1 MDNFKAHI
9 LLVDDDEGIRSLV
22 KKYLNENSFLVTTSD
37 SAENAS
43 EKIKIIKFD
52 LIILDIMMSG
62 KSGLDFINDLRYSE
76 IKGEKI
82 FNSGGSKKLLK
93 FKLDEKGID
102 HDVIEK
108 ITDKFFSNKL
118 DEIQSALIY
127 TKKKKIGLFYKK
139 NLNKIDAS
147 NLKNK
152 WFGALARRGFSYET
166 AKKVFEIDNLSEAEN
181 IINRTV

>member
-1 MDNFKAHI
+1 MN
-9 LLVDDDEGIRSLV
+9 
-22 KKYLNENSFLVTTSD
+22 NENEILEFLNTNGLRYLSKFETTECQFKSFLKKKIDVFEPNLSTYKKNEFIHLIT
-37 SAENAS
+37 
-43 EKIKIIKFD
+43 EKMKK
-52 LIILDIMMSG
+52 LNYV
-62 KSGLDFINDLRYSE
+62 NDLRYSE

-82 FNSGGSKKLLK
+82 FNSGGSKKLLE
-93 FKLDEKGID
+93 FKLNEKGVD
-102 HDVIEK
+102 HDIIEK

-127 TKKKKIGLFYKK
+127 TKKKKIGLFYQKD
-139 NLNKIDAS
+139 LNKIDTS

-152 WFGALARRGFSYET
+152 WLGTLARRGFSYET

>member
-1 MDNFKAHI
+1 MNDENEILEFLNKNGLRYLSKFETTEAQFK
-9 LLVDDDEGIRSLV
+9 
-22 KKYLNENSFLVTTSD
+22 SFLKKKIDVFEPNLSLYKKNEFINLIT
-37 SAENAS
+37 
-43 EKIKIIKFD
+43 EKMKK
-52 LIILDIMMSG
+52 LNYV
-62 KSGLDFINDLRYSE
+62 NDLRYSE

-127 TKKKKIGLFYKK
+127 TKKKKIGLFYQKD
-139 NLNKIDAS
+139 LNKIDAS

-166 AKKVFEIDNLSEAEN
+166 AKKVFEIENLSEAEN

>member
-1 MDNFKAHI
+1 MNNESDI
-9 LLVDDDEGIRSLV
+9 LEFLNKNGL
-22 KKYLNENSFLVTTSD
+22 KYLSKFETTESQFKSFLKKKIDIFEPNLSTYKKNEFIHLIT
-37 SAENAS
+37 
-43 EKIKIIKFD
+43 EKMKK
-52 LIILDIMMSG
+52 LNYV
-62 KSGLDFINDLRYSE
+62 NDLRYSE

-102 HDVIEK
+102 HEIIEK

-118 DEIQSALIY
+118 DEIRSALIY
-127 TKKKKIGLFYKK
+127 IKKKKIGLFYEKD
-139 NLNKIDAS
+139 LNEIDAS
-147 NLKNK
+147 NLKSK